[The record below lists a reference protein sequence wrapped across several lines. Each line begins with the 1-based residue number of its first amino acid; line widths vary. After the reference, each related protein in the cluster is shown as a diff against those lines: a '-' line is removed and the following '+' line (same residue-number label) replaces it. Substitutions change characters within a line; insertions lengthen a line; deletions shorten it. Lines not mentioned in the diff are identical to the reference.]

1 MTAPDA
7 ASPPEPKNSG
17 TSAPPAP
24 VLDPPAP
31 FRWAHLR
38 IDPVTTKRLLKLAL
52 PVIFAM
58 STQMLIGIIDEIMVN
73 HIDGGGPRGQ
83 AAGAALGLAVPVL
96 WLMGGFVAAVS
107 VGTQALTA
115 RRFGEQDEHAAGKVL
130 TNSLVL
136 ALIAGGSMAVIAF
149 FTAAPIFETMHDN
162 PLVHQFGTEYTQLRA
177 LSIIGW
183 VATFSYK
190 SFFDG
195 LGKTHVHLIAAM
207 IMAVVNIGLNFFLVY
222 GLWFFPRLEVFGAGL
237 GSTVGTFTGCAVMI
251 LWSLKRKHR
260 DRFQYYRMSNFDWKT
275 VWAIARLSLPAGVAS
290 VAVMSGFIIL
300 LAIGAQLDSAHSAAN
315 SNAAQIIVAVVEG
328 GVFIPCL
335 AFGTATAT
343 LVSQSLGAKDP
354 QLAKR
359 YVYEAVKLGTLVFG
373 VVGLIIMVAPQLVMG
388 IWTRNAETLNTGL
401 SALRMM
407 GAFVL
412 AIPAALI
419 FPQALLGAGNT
430 KFVMVVELLL
440 HFGLLVP
447 LALIFANVLGWGMIG
462 LWLSI
467 GVYLTSLAVVMG
479 LKFREGKWQ
488 YIQI

>member
-1 MTAPDA
+1 MSAPVDA
-7 ASPPEPKNSG
+7 TPPEPEESG
-17 TSAPPAP
+17 TSAPSHP
-24 VLDPPAP
+24 VLAPPAP
-31 FRWAHLR
+31 FAWAHLR
-38 IDPVTTKRLLKLAL
+38 IDPVMARRVLKLAL

-130 TNSLVL
+130 TNSIVL
-136 ALIAGGSMAVIAF
+136 AIIAGGSMALIAF
-149 FTAAPIFETMHDN
+149 FTAAPIFEAMHDN

-195 LGKTHVHLIAAM
+195 LGKTHVHLAAAM

-237 GSTVGTFTGCAVMI
+237 GSTIGTFTGCAVMI

-260 DRFQYYRMSNFDWKT
+260 DRFQYYRMSNIDPKT
-275 VWAIARLSLPAGVAS
+275 LWAIARLSLPAGVAS
-290 VAVMSGFIIL
+290 VAMMSGFIIL
-300 LAIGAQLDSAHSAAN
+300 LAIGAQLDSANSAAN
-315 SNAAQIIVAVVEG
+315 ANAAQIIVAVIEG

-343 LVSQSLGAKDP
+343 LVSQSLGARDP

-359 YVYEAVKLGTLVFG
+359 YVYEAVKMGSYVFG
-373 VVGLIIMVAPQLVMG
+373 FVGLIILLAPQLVMS
-388 IWTRNAETLNTGL
+388 IWTRNAETLETGMT
-401 SALRMM
+401 ALRMM
-407 GAFVL
+407 GAFVIT
-412 AIPAALI
+412 IPAALI

-430 KFVMVVELLL
+430 KFVMIVELLL
-440 HFGLLVP
+440 HFGQLVP
-447 LALIFANVLGWGMIG
+447 LAWLFANVLHWGQIG

-467 GVYLTSLAVVMG
+467 GIYLSSLAVVMG
-479 LKFREGKWQ
+479 WKFRQGHWQ
-488 YIQI
+488 HIRI